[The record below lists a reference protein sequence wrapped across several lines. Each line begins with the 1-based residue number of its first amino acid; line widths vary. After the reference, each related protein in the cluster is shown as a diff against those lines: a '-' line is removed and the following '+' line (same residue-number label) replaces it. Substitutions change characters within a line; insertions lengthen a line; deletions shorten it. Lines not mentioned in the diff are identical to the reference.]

1 MIIFEKE
8 YDGESLID
16 LEDDVGVAISCDEVL
31 PVNEHGFIKG
41 TFRVT
46 ISWEEGN
53 E

>member
-8 YDGESLID
+8 YDGETLVDIE
-16 LEDDVGVAISCDEVL
+16 EDVYDAVNYNTYL
-31 PVNEHGFIKG
+31 PVDDHGFIKG